1 MPPKHAPNLPD
12 NVTHGNSGSV
22 KRQKVSHATSQS
34 LSSHGLQE
42 LVLLRDCELD
52 GGVDDGERTRT
63 VAEIEE
69 RVSESQETE
78 QETEKGVNWDKIP
91 IQVVCCM
98 PPLPPTTEEQKREYA
113 WAAAHPLPDEDD
125 E

>member
-1 MPPKHAPNLPD
+1 M
-12 NVTHGNSGSV
+12 
-22 KRQKVSHATSQS
+22 
-34 LSSHGLQE
+34 
-42 LVLLRDCELD
+42 LRDRELD

-63 VAEIEE
+63 VADIEE